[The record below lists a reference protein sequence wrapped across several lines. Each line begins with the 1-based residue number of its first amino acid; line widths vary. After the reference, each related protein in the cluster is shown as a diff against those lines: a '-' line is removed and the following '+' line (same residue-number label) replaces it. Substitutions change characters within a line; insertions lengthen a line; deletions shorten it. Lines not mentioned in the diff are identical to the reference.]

1 MNPSRAPS
9 EQHLGD
15 IQEESLTTLEQLK
28 HLENIIALGG
38 DKVDEAAQLRE
49 LFNVKSRHDI
59 FMLETNLD
67 NFSEV
72 NKAHVD

>member
-38 DKVDEAAQLRE
+38 GKVDEAAQLRE
-49 LFNVKSRHDI
+49 LNIIRFKLSI
-59 FMLETNLD
+59 CMLETNIK
-67 NFSEV
+67 NFSE
-72 NKAHVD
+72 